1 MQHSKQVFI
10 TAFALFSLF
19 FGAGNLIL
27 PPFLGYNSGQDWGWV
42 FVGFILSA
50 VCIPILAIYGHA
62 RLQGSLLDFGKKVS
76 PKFAL
81 LFGVLIYIV
90 SIGLPAP
97 RTASVTHEMAVA
109 PYFSISSLWTSTLYF
124 LLVLVFSLNRSKILD
139 IIGKF
144 LTPLILGILL
154 LIIAIGLSSDSDIV
168 KTTIFENTFSAGILE
183 GYQTF
188 DAIGGVVVGG
198 VIVIS
203 LSFQSQLSFA
213 EKKGIITKAGIVAG
227 IALILIYLGLIALG
241 AHYSALEEVTER
253 ARFLTILSTQSLS
266 NMGTAFLAVLVS
278 LACFTTAV
286 GIVTGTADFVKG
298 IANNSQKAFKITVI
312 VGCIIGVLMGQLPV
326 SSIISIAFP
335 ALLFLYPI
343 TIVLI
348 VLNVLP
354 EKWSSKFVFRG
365 VVLVTFLFSIPDF
378 LTAISSEINLDVI
391 KNTIPFANQ
400 NMGWVLPA
408 VVTFILLN
416 FFQKKNNSEGIL
428 EEN

>member
-326 SSIISIAFP
+326 SSIISIAFH